1 MNELSIRL
9 QWESALHG
17 DPEVRDTSALLAIE
31 VGGRVMTTNEDDWSR
46 TIRDDVRLSAYPLAL
61 WLAGNWWRLRYEPLP
76 LPVSRPSHSWR
87 MAHEMAAAGHGFV
100 WPRMLFASD
109 GESTHVWSVSTSR
122 SALAPV
128 GYLANAHELI
138 PVSAFERGTDAFVR
152 SVLARLD
159 AMGHRGTDLH
169 GLWLEL
175 AEERA
180 DAALHAG
187 RRLEAMLGFDPDA
200 CPEPL
205 LERFERLGHDIGAAA
220 LEEIAPLCA
229 GTRPDEALDR
239 IVELS
244 TAAGIDGRIELG
256 GAGDVVRE
264 PASPRPAWDLGHEAA
279 RALRRQLGLDGQPV
293 EDRRLAD
300 LLGADPAT
308 AFDPALANRAP
319 LGLAVRG
326 AARGSLRIIPRKR
339 NRPGR
344 RFELARFLG
353 DYLSSRGSGAW
364 LPATDAHTARQQ
376 YQRAFAA
383 EFLCPIGPLA
393 EFLAGDLGPAAIDD
407 AAEHFAV
414 SERAVETQLV
424 NHRLLPAGILEDGS
438 AFPYVM

>member
-1 MNELSIRL
+1 
-9 QWESALHG
+9 
-17 DPEVRDTSALLAIE
+17 
-31 VGGRVMTTNEDDWSR
+31 
-46 TIRDDVRLSAYPLAL
+46 
-61 WLAGNWWRLRYEPLP
+61 
-76 LPVSRPSHSWR
+76 
-87 MAHEMAAAGHGFV
+87 MAAAGHGFV

-138 PVSAFERGTDAFVR
+138 PVSAFERGTDAFMR

-205 LERFERLGHDIGAAA
+205 LERFERLGHDIGASA

-229 GTRPDEALDR
+229 GTRPDEALDG

-244 TAAGIDGRIELG
+244 SAAGIDGRIELG

-300 LLGADPAT
+300 LLDADPAT

-319 LGLAVRG
+319 LVTTFLHADRAPGCRRRTPTRPASSTSERSRRSSC
-326 AARGSLRIIPRKR
+326 ARS
-339 NRPGR
+339 
-344 RFELARFLG
+344 ARLPI
-353 DYLSSRGSGAW
+353 SSRAISARPRLTMPRNTSRCRSGQW
-364 LPATDAHTARQQ
+364 R
-376 YQRAFAA
+376 RNS
-383 EFLCPIGPLA
+383 PIIACCLRESWKMVRP
-393 EFLAGDLGPAAIDD
+393 
-407 AAEHFAV
+407 
-414 SERAVETQLV
+414 
-424 NHRLLPAGILEDGS
+424 
-438 AFPYVM
+438 FPT